1 MLITENSAIKE
12 TLSDQRQYFA
22 TGATKNLDFRIEQ
35 LKKLKAAIKEREPEI
50 IQALNQDLGKPEL
63 EAYIELAV
71 LQDINEAI
79 KNLKSWAKP
88 KKVKTPLTQFP
99 ASAYIQSEPLGV
111 VLIISPW
118 NYPFSLMIAPL
129 IGAIAAGNCAIV
141 KPSEV
146 SGQTSKILC
155 QIINQTFAPE
165 YISSIPGGVEV
176 SQALLAEKF
185 DHIFFT
191 GGTKI
196 GKIVMEAAG
205 KNLTPVTLE
214 LGGKSPCIVDTDI
227 DLKTAARRITWG
239 KFLTPYWKT
248 ELHMVCL
255 CRIIASVLS

>member
-1 MLITENSAIKE
+1 MLLADNLQIQT
-12 TLSDQRQYFA
+12 TLTKQRKFFA
-22 TGATKNLDFRIEQ
+22 SGQTKSLDFRLAQ
-35 LKKLKAAIKEREPEI
+35 LSKLKAAIQERESDI

-63 EAYIELAV
+63 EGYIELAV

-79 KNLKSWAKP
+79 KNLKSWAKS
-88 KKVKTPLTQFP
+88 KKVKTSLAQFP
-99 ASAYIQSEPLGV
+99 ASAYIKPEPLGV

-141 KPSEV
+141 KPSEI

-155 QIINQTFAPE
+155 EIINQTFAPE
-165 YISSIPGGVEV
+165 YICSIPGGVEV

-196 GKIVMEAAG
+196 GKIVMEAAA

-227 DLKTAARRITWG
+227 DIERGSHR
-239 KFLTPYWKT
+239 
-248 ELHMVCL
+248 E
-255 CRIIASVLS
+255 